1 MSSNSTIGSNDLA
14 LNVAEKRILG
24 GIAFL
29 LLLAA
34 TASAVFVVD
43 ESEHAIVLRFGRVIS
58 VIDEPGLKVKLP
70 APIDQIRR
78 FDKRVLYQ
86 QIPQTEYLSADKKN
100 VLVSSYMTWRI
111 ESPQLF
117 LEALS
122 TRDSAES
129 RLSTLVKSSLGSAL
143 GNRPFTDYIP
153 EDPDES
159 SPAESGQNLMR
170 LESAVFDG
178 VSGVAS
184 ADYGI
189 EVVSFGISRFS
200 FPQQNLLAV
209 FSRMRAERER
219 IASAYRSEGA
229 AEATKILANAE
240 RERREILAK
249 AESEAEILRG
259 KSEAEAAGIYAEA
272 YTSDPDFYAFL
283 RKLETYEKI
292 IDEQT
297 TIIVP
302 ADSGLLDLLTS
313 EDR

>member
-1 MSSNSTIGSNDLA
+1 MA
-14 LNVAEKRILG
+14 LNVAEKRILSG
-24 GIAFL
+24 VCG
-29 LLLAA
+29 LLALA
-34 TASAVFVVD
+34 AVASSIFVVD
-43 ESEHAIVLRFGRVIS
+43 EAESAVVLRFGRVIS
-58 VIDEPGLKVKLP
+58 VIEEPGLKMKLP

-78 FDKRVLYQ
+78 FDNRVLYQ
-86 QIPQTEYLSADKKN
+86 QVPQTEFLSADKKN
-100 VLVSSYMTWRI
+100 VLVSSYVTWRI
-111 ESPQLF
+111 QSPRLF

-122 TRDSAES
+122 TRSSAES
-129 RLSTLVKSSLGSAL
+129 RLSTLVKSALGAAL

-153 EDPDES
+153 ETPDDAS
-159 SPAESGQNLMR
+159 SVESGNNLLR
-170 LESAVFDG
+170 LEGLVFDG
-178 VSGVAS
+178 ISDVAA

-189 EVVSFGISRFS
+189 EVVSFGVSRFS

-259 KSEAEAAGIYAEA
+259 KSEAEAAKIYAEA
-272 YTSDPDFYAFL
+272 YTTDPDFYAFL
-283 RKLETYEKI
+283 RKLETYERI

-297 TIIVP
+297 TVIVP
-302 ADSGLLDLLTS
+302 ADSGLLDLLTT
-313 EDR
+313 EEF